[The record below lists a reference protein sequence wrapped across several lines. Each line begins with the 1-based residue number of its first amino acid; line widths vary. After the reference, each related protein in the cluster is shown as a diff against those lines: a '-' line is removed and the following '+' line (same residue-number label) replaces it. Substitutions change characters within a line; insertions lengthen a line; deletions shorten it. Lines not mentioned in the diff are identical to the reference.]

1 MLHHHRSISASAVL
15 SLTFLFIQ
23 RSNVMQLLV
32 DMDERFWKIEECR
45 NKELKAECLQKMKIL
60 KIKYRSYVSVLLSC
74 ILSYY
79 YGRLIENRTADG
91 DNLLF
96 ESYLPKGVPFWFMFL
111 WMHIPGYG
119 LSLLDITIDCTVF
132 SIVSLTA
139 IQFKL
144 LAYEMQNIFAE
155 ASDYFTIKDKFTRCN
170 DQLSFLLCFKTLLNN
185 TLSTMMLMYLGMVV
199 LILCLEMYYIM
210 TMNSF
215 QGIVRALIYAA
226 LIFFEFFI
234 CYCVPFQEL
243 VDESGKLVECLY
255 DSRWYEHVGSTAPYA
270 KAMLLLQGKS
280 QMNVML
286 TAGGFLKMNLQT
298 GLATLKTM
306 VSYSMFLKTMAGLE
320 DDMK

>member
-170 DQLSFLLCFKTLLNN
+170 DQLSFLLW
-185 TLSTMMLMYLGMVV
+185 
-199 LILCLEMYYIM
+199 
-210 TMNSF
+210 NSF

-286 TAGGFLKMNLQT
+286 TAGGFLNMNLQT
-298 GLATLKTM
+298 GIATLKTM
-306 VSYSMFLKTMAGLE
+306 VSYSMFLRTMAGLE